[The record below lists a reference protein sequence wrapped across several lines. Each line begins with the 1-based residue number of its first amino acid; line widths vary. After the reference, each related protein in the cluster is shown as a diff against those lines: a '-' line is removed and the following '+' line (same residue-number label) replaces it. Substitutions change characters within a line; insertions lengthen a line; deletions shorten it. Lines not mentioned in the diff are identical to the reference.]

1 MHWTV
6 AVGEVQGMDGRENA
20 RGCMPCHGCHAR
32 AGDGRGAT
40 ATHKR
45 AMPNPA
51 RGGHAWR
58 SMSDGALQRGG
69 GMQATTTTQLINLS
83 GGSPELSYHHG
94 NIGIG
99 RIDPRRDEGGNSRKR
114 CHYFIIL

>member
-1 MHWTV
+1 VHWTV